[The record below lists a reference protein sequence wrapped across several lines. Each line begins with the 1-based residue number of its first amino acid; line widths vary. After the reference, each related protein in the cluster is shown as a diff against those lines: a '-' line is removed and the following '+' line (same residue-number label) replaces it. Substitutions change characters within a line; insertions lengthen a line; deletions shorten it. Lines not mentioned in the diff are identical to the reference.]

1 MNKIIKSNFN
11 LAASKPIKLKK
22 LIKLMI
28 LKTNSKSLVI
38 EKKSNKKSFLISNK
52 KIENFLNYK
61 IENTNKIILEHLK
74 NLKITKYD
82 YKSS

>member
-1 MNKIIKSNFN
+1 
-11 LAASKPIKLKK
+11 
-22 LIKLMI
+22 MI
-28 LKTNSKSLVI
+28 LKTNSKSLVV

>member
-1 MNKIIKSNFN
+1 MNKVIKSNFN
-11 LAASKPIKLKK
+11 LSGSKPIKLKK
-22 LIKLMI
+22 LIKFMI
-28 LKTNSKSLVI
+28 LKTNSKSSVV

-52 KIENFLNYK
+52 KIENFLDYK
-61 IENTNKIILEHLK
+61 IENTIKIVQKHLK